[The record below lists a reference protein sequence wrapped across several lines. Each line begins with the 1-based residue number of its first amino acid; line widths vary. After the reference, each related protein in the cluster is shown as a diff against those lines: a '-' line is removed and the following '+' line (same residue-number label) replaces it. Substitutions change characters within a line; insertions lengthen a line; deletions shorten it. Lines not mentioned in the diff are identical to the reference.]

1 MMTRSKFAALAVV
14 TVFSTAAPTFAQSTA
29 PPPSGS
35 ATTPSGSATTQP
47 VKGELSRGD
56 TRFLEHVARDSQ
68 AEIELGRLAAERG
81 GSDAVKQFGDRMVK
95 DHSQAANEL
104 KQLAQQKGITL
115 SEQADRKHSRAVDR
129 LSKLSGAEFDRA
141 FVKDMVKDH
150 EKAVSSFRREA
161 QRAKDADVKQ
171 WASKT
176 LPTLEDHLKSAQSL
190 QATVAAKS

>member
-1 MMTRSKFAALAVV
+1 MLTRRKYAVLAVL

-35 ATTPSGSATTQP
+35 ATTQP
-47 VKGELSRGD
+47 APGALSRGD
-56 TRFLEHVARDSQ
+56 TRFLEKVARDSQ
-68 AEIELGRLAAERG
+68 AEVELGRLAAERG
-81 GSDAVKQFGDRMVK
+81 ASDAVKQFGDRMVK
-95 DHSQAANEL
+95 DHSQAADEL

-115 SEQADRKHSRAVDR
+115 SEQADRKHSRAADR

-150 EKAVSSFRREA
+150 QKAVSAFRREA
-161 QRAKDADVKQ
+161 ERAKDPDVKQ

-190 QATVAAKS
+190 QTTVGAKS